1 MRKKLVSGIKPTGT
15 LHLGNYFGALKQFV
29 DLQNEYDSNI
39 FIADFH
45 ALTTIQE
52 KEVLEKN
59 IINIA
64 TDYLAAGIDPNKVNL
79 FKQSDIPEVTQAAW
93 IFNCITMM
101 PFLMRAHSFKDA
113 EAKDKEINVGVF
125 DYPILMAA
133 DILLPSADVVPV
145 GKDQKQHV
153 EITRDIAEKFNR
165 IYGETFKLPKP
176 IILEETETVPGI
188 DGRKMSKSYGN
199 IIPLFATDE
208 EIEKAVMSIRTDSK
222 APDEPKNP
230 DEVIIYQIHKLIL
243 NEEEDKKIRGRYE
256 SGIGYKEA
264 KDLLIKDL
272 KSFIKPMREKR
283 EYWVNNPQKVKRILK
298 KGAKKAKKEI
308 SKKMDEVRNK
318 IGMNL

>member
-1 MRKKLVSGIKPTGT
+1 
-15 LHLGNYFGALKQFV
+15 
-29 DLQNEYDSNI
+29 
-39 FIADFH
+39 
-45 ALTTIQE
+45 
-52 KEVLEKN
+52 
-59 IINIA
+59 
-64 TDYLAAGIDPNKVNL
+64 
-79 FKQSDIPEVTQAAW
+79 
-93 IFNCITMM
+93 
-101 PFLMRAHSFKDA
+101 
-113 EAKDKEINVGVF
+113 
-125 DYPILMAA
+125 
-133 DILLPSADVVPV
+133 
-145 GKDQKQHV
+145 
-153 EITRDIAEKFNR
+153 
-165 IYGETFKLPKP
+165 
-176 IILEETETVPGI
+176 
-188 DGRKMSKSYGN
+188 MSKSYGN